1 MPDLDPYYEAW
12 KRRRAEVAVPDAFA
26 DRVMASLRRREQR
39 PGRRLARALR
49 GLLQS
54 PSFRVGVCSLACAA
68 GLLRVL
74 QVVALFLAEQP
85 SR

>member
-1 MPDLDPYYEAW
+1 MPDLDPYETW
-12 KRRRAEVAVPDAFA
+12 KRRRAEVPVSDHFA
-26 DRVMASLRRREQR
+26 DRVMVPLRRWEQR
-39 PGRRLARALR
+39 PEGRFGLVLR
-49 GLLQS
+49 GLFRS
-54 PSFRVGVCSLACAA
+54 PAFRVGVCSLACAA